1 MAIRRCKG
9 CAELIEGAW
18 WCDRCKLRRGRQAT
32 RYGGAHQA
40 KRKAERPHMYG
51 QPCSRCGLPLVAP
64 IELDHDDD
72 DPTGRRYRGWS
83 HRRCNR
89 EARNKLEAL
98 RAKGLRA
105 PLGVP
110 DAPPTLVIRPDGQPA
125 RQHSRPW

>member
-1 MAIRRCKG
+1 MTRRCKG
-9 CAELIEGAW
+9 CSEWIEGAW
-18 WCDRCKLRRGRQAT
+18 WCDRCKRKRGKQAT

-40 KRKAERPHMYG
+40 KRKRERPLMYG
-51 QPCSRCGLPLVAP
+51 KPCSRCGEPLDGP

-89 EARNKLEAL
+89 EARNRLEAQ

-105 PLGVP
+105 PAGVV
-110 DAPPTLVIRPDGQPA
+110 DHEPTLVTLPDGRPA
-125 RQHSRPW
+125 RQHSRNW